1 MDLRNELRGRVP
13 FGRSDVRRWVHR
25 SLRPALRRAGRTATH
40 QAEPAH
46 LLHIGKTGGTA
57 MKEALRPVKTA
68 GRYELLLHGHGT
80 RLNNIPDGEPVFFV
94 IRDPVE
100 RYVSGF
106 NSRLREGRP
115 RYYLPWTPLEKVVY
129 ERYPSADSLG
139 RALSAEDPLER
150 GRAAAAMMSLQHV
163 RDSYWDWF
171 RNREYFERRLSDML
185 MILWV
190 PDLTAAFPQLREAL
204 GVPDTV
210 VLPSDDVRAHRTP
223 TGVDRTL
230 SDLARENLERWYA
243 RDYVF
248 LELCAASGH
257 FAGPSYSRPSAML
270 SAGVA
275 S

>member
-1 MDLRNELRGRVP
+1 MDLAQRAA
-13 FGRSDVRRWVHR
+13 RSGAVR
-25 SLRPALRRAGRTATH
+25 ALRRAALGAPFRAPGITPGGRTAAH

-106 NSRLREGRP
+106 NSRLREGARAIP
-115 RYYLPWTPLEKVVY
+115 PWTPLEKVVY

-139 RALSAEDPLER
+139 RALSAEDPVER

-163 RDSYWDWF
+163 R
-171 RNREYFERRLSDML
+171 
-185 MILWV
+185 
-190 PDLTAAFPQLREAL
+190 
-204 GVPDTV
+204 
-210 VLPSDDVRAHRTP
+210 TP
-223 TGVDRTL
+223 TGTG
-230 SDLARENLERWYA
+230 
-243 RDYVF
+243 
-248 LELCAASGH
+248 SGTVSTSSG
-257 FAGPSYSRPSAML
+257 A
-270 SAGVA
+270 
-275 S
+275 